1 MTPPFL
7 IALLQRKKLSDKAE
21 GNLKPEER
29 LTVAVANMLRQAS
42 LQGRLRAVWFHV
54 PNEHQ
59 GKGRVHMLR
68 IAVKIAMGVIPGV
81 SDFAVMWASG
91 AGVIEMKVGTGLSDH
106 QRNFSNWC
114 GHQGVRFVLCR
125 SVEKVEGTLEEWGV
139 LNRAGK

>member
-7 IALLQRKKLSDKAE
+7 VALLHRKKLSPKAE

-29 LTVAVANMLRQAS
+29 LTVAVANTLRQAS

-68 IAVKIAMGVIPGV
+68 IAVKIAMGVIAGV
-81 SDFAVMWASG
+81 SDLVFLWADG

-106 QRNFSNWC
+106 QRNFSKWC
-114 GHQGVRFVLCR
+114 GHEGVRFALCR
-125 SVEKVEGTLEEWGV
+125 SVQEVEAALVQWGV
-139 LNRAGK
+139 FDRAGK